1 MKGLKPELGKA
12 AVSGQ
17 ELAVTVFGNCFFSDA
32 RQLEE
37 CNSLCLK
44 SAKYKF

>member
-1 MKGLKPELGKA
+1 MKGLEPELGRA

-17 ELAVTVFGNCFFSDA
+17 ELNVTAFGNCLFPDA
-32 RQLEE
+32 KQLEE

>member
-1 MKGLKPELGKA
+1 MEGLEPEPGKA

-17 ELAVTVFGNCFFSDA
+17 ELDVTAFEITCFLHA
-32 RQLEE
+32 KQLEE
-37 CNSLCLK
+37 CNSLCVN